1 MIDEQIQS
9 QLDRIEAM
17 LVLLMNALVGEDDDD
32 ATGPFGAERDGAQ
45 PL

>member
-17 LVLLMNALVGEDDDD
+17 LVVLMDALAGEDADD
-32 ATGPFGAERDGAQ
+32 APSPFGAERDGAQ